1 MIFTPSLD
9 GWDIGHSHD
18 IEWVPWSPDGARA
31 KVLAIADGF
40 HVALVEAEAGHQG
53 DPHVHNHVE
62 FLYVLDGALRN
73 QGLAMTAGDAYA
85 ASAGSSHTDFVAQ
98 TNAAYLSIVKRCQP
112 RSVENS

>member
-1 MIFTPSLD
+1 MIITPSLD
-9 GWDIGHSHD
+9 GWDIGHPHD
-18 IEWVPWSPDGARA
+18 IEWVPWGSDGARA

-40 HVALVEAEAGHQG
+40 HVALVEAEADYQG
-53 DPHVHNHVE
+53 GPHVHNYPE

-98 TNAAYLSIVKRCQP
+98 TNATYLSIFKL
-112 RSVENS
+112 